1 MMKRENRHKKRMDPR
16 ELSQAAIRTSL
27 QGESARETH
36 PVYLIK
42 AGRRIVW
49 EGENP
54 QTVWPRIHDDF
65 PSEKLS
71 IVWKMPSEFL
81 IV

>member
-1 MMKRENRHKKRMDPR
+1 MKRENRHSKRMDPGKPSR
-16 ELSQAAIRTSL
+16 TAIRTSL
-27 QGESARETH
+27 QGESAAETH
-36 PVYLIK
+36 PTYIIK
-42 AGRRIVW
+42 AGQRIVW

-54 QTVWPRIHDDF
+54 QTVWPRIRDDF